1 MEIYLIGFGVRE
13 DIYIKVGRNFQ
24 QSNVKN
30 IRFLLNCHNCLTNN
44 LIEIKLAIH
53 LELTIV

>member
-1 MEIYLIGFGVRE
+1 MLKLEEIF
-13 DIYIKVGRNFQ
+13 
-24 QSNVKN
+24 SNVKN

-53 LELTIV
+53 LELTIF